1 MDPSV
6 WDRAMQMQAAGK
18 ADDAIAM
25 VRVQQRLRPRDAEL
39 MNLMAVLLWGTG
51 RLDEA
56 LRQAERAVALQPAN
70 GSFLNTLGVTLSFM
84 GRLHDAVA
92 AWERATAADPRNPLA
107 WISLAGTLPRIE
119 RAGDGVAAGRR
130 GAGLDPGSAAAHNA
144 LASALKNAGRMDE
157 AIEAAR
163 EAVRI
168 APDDARLRSQLL
180 LFMNYGSMPADA
192 LAREHRSFGA
202 ACPPARPAARTDPD
216 PDRPLRI
223 GVLSGDLKDHSVAF
237 FVDAILDA
245 MPAGSGCVAFSTMVA
260 AEGDTTAARLRARFA
275 DWVEA
280 WRLTDDGLDD
290 AIRARKVDVLLE
302 LSGHTSGSRLAA
314 LRSAPAPVVVTAIGY
329 PNTTGLPAVGW
340 RIVDSVTD
348 PPGSDALCTERLLR
362 IDPCF
367 LCYRA
372 PEGAPDPAMPPED
385 APVTFASF
393 NNAAKVGDEC
403 AALWARVLASV
414 PGSRLLLKSASL
426 ADPAVRATVS
436 GRMAAAGI
444 SADRLELVARTAS
457 RAEHLALYARVHVAL
472 DTVPYNGTTTTCEAM
487 WMGVPVACMLGDRH
501 AARVSASLVAAAGH
515 PEWAAADA
523 DGFVATATRLAG
535 DRDGLARVRSGL
547 RAGMAGSALMDA
559 GAYGARFHAALRRG
573 WSSWCDGQRPASRA

>member
-1 MDPSV
+1 MSAST
-6 WDRAMQMQAAGK
+6 WDRAMAMRAAGR

-25 VRVQQRLRPRDAEL
+25 VRVQQRIRPRDAEL

-84 GRLHDAVA
+84 DRLHDAVA

-107 WISLAGTLPRIE
+107 WISLAGTLPRIG

-130 GAGLDPGSAAAHNA
+130 GVGLDPGSAAAHNA
-144 LASALKNAGRMDE
+144 LASALKNAARMGD
-157 AIEAAR
+157 AVEAAR
-163 EAVRI
+163 EAVRL

-180 LFMNYGSMPADA
+180 LYMNYASVPADA
-192 LAREHRSFGA
+192 LAREHRAFGA
-202 ACPPARPAARTDPD
+202 ACPPARAAARTDPD
-216 PDRPLRI
+216 PGRPLRV
-223 GVLSGDLKDHSVAF
+223 GLLSGDLKDHSVAF
-237 FVDAILDA
+237 FVDAILDTV
-245 MPAGSGCVAFSTMVA
+245 PDGSACVAFSTMVA
-260 AEGDTTAARLRARFA
+260 GTGDATAARLRSRFS

-280 WRLTDDGLDD
+280 WRLTDDGLDE
-290 AIRARKVDVLLE
+290 AIRSRGIDVLVE

-314 LRSAPAPVVVTAIGY
+314 LRSAPAPVIVTAIGY

-340 RIVDSVTD
+340 RVVDSVTD
-348 PPGSDALCTERLLR
+348 PPGSEAHCTERLLR

-372 PEGAPDPAMPPED
+372 PEGAPEPAMPHAD

-403 AALWARVLASV
+403 AALWARVLAAV
-414 PGSRLLLKSASL
+414 PRSRMLMKSASL
-426 ADPAVRATVS
+426 ADPAVRDAVS
-436 GRMAAAGI
+436 ARMARAGVD
-444 SADRLELVARTAS
+444 ADRLELVARTAS

-501 AARVSASLVAAAGH
+501 AARVSASLVSAAGH
-515 PEWAAADA
+515 PEWVAADA
-523 DGFVATATRLAG
+523 DGFVATAARLAG
-535 DRDGLARVRSGL
+535 DPDGLVRIRAGL
-547 RAGMAGSALMDA
+547 RARMASSALMDA
-559 GAYGARFHAALRRG
+559 HAYGARFHAALRSA
-573 WSSWCDGQRPASRA
+573 WAQRCTGRA